1 MTPAAV
7 DAWTATMSRRTDAI
21 RAAMFDLIDCGPD
34 NTYPTPR
41 NPTKREQVSQD
52 RPDGHFHPTPPG
64 HTRSAHEV
72 SNPVLGAITSH
83 ETTVEEAV
91 TNLIGTVGEVASV
104 LMALGIQP
112 YDEQGRT
119 LIPPKEPPTRKTP
132 SGRIVIEQAPSHC
145 RRTVQDCTSWL
156 RSACDALADRMRL
169 SDDAQ
174 ERGQY
179 VERLLHLLARRV
191 GVVEPRTCKTGCG
204 REAPVGRGETCTA
217 CRSKASYE
225 RKAS

>member
-1 MTPAAV
+1 MTPAAI

-21 RAAMFDLIDCGPD
+21 RAAMLDLIDCGPD

-52 RPDGHFHPTPPG
+52 RADGHFHPTPPG
-64 HTRSAHEV
+64 RTRSAGEI
-72 SNPVLGAITSH
+72 SNPVLGTVLSH
-83 ETTVEEAV
+83 ETAVEEAV
-91 TNLIGTVGEVASV
+91 TALVGTVGEVASV

-112 YDEQGRT
+112 HDETGVNV
-119 LIPPKEPPTRKTP
+119 IPPKEPPTRVTP
-132 SGRIVIEQAPSHC
+132 TGRVVISSAPSQC
-145 RRTVQDCTSWL
+145 RRTVQGCIVWL
-156 RSACDALADRMRL
+156 GYAVDALADRMRQ
-169 SDDAQ
+169 SDGAQ

-179 VERLLHLLARRV
+179 VERLTHMLARRV

-217 CRSKASYE
+217 CRSRASYA